1 MLYKILHFFQE
12 NEDKDLKLPSR
23 VSVVSSMFICNLKCD
38 TLSYWVKPN
47 KSACVQVVS
56 LLFGGDISTSAQ
68 TFEKWLSLVRK
79 RSGAFRPSGFPH
91 RGSRIEVM
99 PSGSFSLFGSGDLRF
114 ALQVH
119 RYPIILQ
126 RSLHTTQLIICNCK
140 IKLLCLPNLMVKMLN
155 YIPSSNEQ

>member
-1 MLYKILHFFQE
+1 M
-12 NEDKDLKLPSR
+12 
-23 VSVVSSMFICNLKCD
+23 
-38 TLSYWVKPN
+38 
-47 KSACVQVVS
+47 VS

-114 ALQVH
+114 ALWNPLVSY
-119 RYPIILQ
+119 YPLEVT
-126 RSLHTTQLIICNCK
+126 SYHLVDYL
-140 IKLLCLPNLMVKMLN
+140 
-155 YIPSSNEQ
+155 

>member
-1 MLYKILHFFQE
+1 MEQRDATQPEAAAEERDQERPSIIPPPKE

-23 VSVVSSMFICNLKCD
+23 
-38 TLSYWVKPN
+38 
-47 KSACVQVVS
+47 VVS

-114 ALQVH
+114 AL
-119 RYPIILQ
+119 
-126 RSLHTTQLIICNCK
+126 
-140 IKLLCLPNLMVKMLN
+140 
-155 YIPSSNEQ
+155 